1 MNHHRLPLDEVELNV
16 GLAGQGET
24 IVFVHGSWDD
34 HSAWDAVAA
43 LLSPRWR
50 VVAHDRRGHGG
61 STVPDGQGHISQDV
75 ADLHGV
81 IDAFGQGPVH
91 LVGHSYGAC
100 VALLYAARH
109 PARLRSLCLHE
120 PPLFGVLDGQPQHVP
135 LARAAREAMARAAA
149 LIEAGAAAQGARV
162 FAEEVALTGQ
172 AWEDAMDARMRA
184 TWVAHA
190 ATWLDQSRDP
200 ERLALSPELLAGCP
214 LPVLLTQGDRSPA
227 AFGPGVDRLAAA
239 APRATRRT
247 IAGAGHFPQLTH
259 PQAFAHCLDE
269 FLHPLSSSTGTHAP

>member
-1 MNHHRLPLDEVELNV
+1 MNHHRLSLDEVELQV
-16 GLAGQGET
+16 GIAGQGET
-24 IVFVHGSWDD
+24 IVLVHGSWDD
-34 HSAWDAVAA
+34 HSAWDAVTAI
-43 LLSPRWR
+43 LSSRWR

-75 ADLHGV
+75 ADLHRV
-81 IDAFGQGPVH
+81 IGAFGRGPVH

-109 PARLRSLCLHE
+109 PERLASLCLHE
-120 PPLFGVLDGQPQHVP
+120 PPLFGVLGESAQHAP

-149 LIEAGAAAQGARV
+149 LIEAGDAARGARV

-172 AWEDAMDARMRA
+172 PWEDVMDARLRA
-184 TWVAHA
+184 TWVANA

-200 ERLALSPELLAGCP
+200 ERLALSPELLVNSP
-214 LPVLLTQGDRSPA
+214 LPVLLTQGERSPA

-239 APRATRRT
+239 TPHARRQVL
-247 IAGAGHFPQLTH
+247 AGAGHFPQLTH
-259 PQAFAHCLDE
+259 PQAFARCLGDY
-269 FLHPLSSSTGTHAP
+269 LQSPSSFIGTPAP